1 MGDGVSRADISA
13 PTLRPNQCRSIGG
26 GARGYTLDVGKGGQ
40 AQGPPPPPKYARG
53 AADYTRFKF
62 GTPLAIGLLWTV
74 CLPGM

>member
-40 AQGPPPPPKYARG
+40 AQGPPPLLNMPVGQPI
-53 AADYTRFKF
+53 
-62 GTPLAIGLLWTV
+62 TPGLSL
-74 CLPGM
+74 GHR